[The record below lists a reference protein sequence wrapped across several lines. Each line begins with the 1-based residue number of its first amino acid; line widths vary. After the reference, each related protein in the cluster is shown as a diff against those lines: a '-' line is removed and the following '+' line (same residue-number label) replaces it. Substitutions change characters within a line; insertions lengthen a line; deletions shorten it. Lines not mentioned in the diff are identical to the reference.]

1 MTVCKKCNADNREEA
16 KYCRKCG
23 VKLASATTKTF
34 QGVISKGDIM
44 NQIVERVNMYNEE
57 KRRGNPRP
65 DMNILILGSAGSGKT
80 FIADTI
86 QNYYFT
92 NGIITKPEFKRIDAS
107 NFEGLTDEDVEKYR
121 NSVLFVDNVHLQMN
135 TPDNIS
141 PIDSLLS
148 RMEDFE
154 REGKRDAKKSYTN
167 PIVIFAGLTSIV
179 ESYFE
184 KKSSGMSRFGLNV
197 TMKDYSVDDL
207 YRLCCMELA
216 EKRLN
221 ITPEAEKKLYGYF
234 KALVRQRKIT
244 FRNAYEAVEKSNQ
257 IQQQMYKND
266 HKDVEEEDIT
276 GEIYYEPTPE
286 EIMKNLEKFDGV
298 DNIKKE
304 VRSLIDSV
312 EECRRK
318 SGDPKAIPNFG
329 DHFIFTGNPGTGKT
343 TIARVFADI
352 LSSLGILPNGQLIE
366 VTRDELVGQ
375 YVGATAAQTRA
386 VVESAMGGV
395 LFIDEAYTL
404 ATGGESDF
412 GREAINTL
420 LKPVEEQR
428 GKFVC
433 IIAGYSKEMM
443 EFVNANSGIASRF
456 NKKIEFEDYK
466 PEELTQIF
474 RNLLS
479 KGEEKF
485 TLDADADDCLPKFFE
500 KMYATRTKNFGNA
513 REVVNAFRKAKER
526 HSQRLRSEELPED
539 HILTRA
545 DIEGEEALKELS
557 VEDIVAQIDKDFVGM
572 KAVKDFVKEIAIQK
586 ADMDDRLNL
595 GLPVDQTMKL
605 NIILTGNPGTGKT
618 SVARKLGEIFYAMK
632 LLSSP
637 EVIERER
644 KDIVGKYVN
653 SAGEE
658 MGRACD
664 LAMGKLLFI
673 DEAYAL
679 APVNDAG
686 TKDEEATKAVE
697 VLMKRMEDDA
707 GKFAVILAGYP
718 GKMDDF
724 MRVNEGISRRITYKL
739 NIEDYSQAELTDI
752 FKNIAKKK
760 GYQLAKETEPQLASK
775 IADMLSRKD
784 SSWGNA
790 GEMVKLFSTVKGKLA
805 TRLRTLPKEE
815 LTKESYITIMPE
827 DIPFEQPKK
836 LDPEEALANLDKLV
850 GLQNIKD
857 QLRSLIASF
866 KVEEQKAKL
875 TGEIVKRT
883 APHYI
888 FMGNPGTGKTTV
900 AKMMADI
907 LVSIGV
913 LTRNNPVEVTE
924 KELVAGVVGQT
935 AIKTTNVINSAMG
948 GVLFIDEAYSLNK
961 GEGSNSFGLEA
972 INTLLERLT
981 RDAGKF
987 VCVLA
992 GYKREM
998 KAFLETNSGLAR
1010 RFRIIEFEDYKPEEL
1025 ELIFRNLVKKN
1036 NMKMD
1041 EYAEKNI
1048 SAYFQKVYD
1057 TRDVNS
1063 FGNAGAVVNIFN
1075 MAKERQGKRL
1085 MPLLTEGKCTEQDQL
1100 TMTYADI
1107 TGEQAMSKSTAELME
1122 EFDHFIGGKK
1132 AIESMANI
1140 LRQIEFDRKR
1150 AKITNRPFTNKKKRF
1165 AFIGSSDTGQNEFV
1179 GIMSNIFKEI
1189 AVIDDAEI
1197 HHIDLSLTARS
1208 ILYQQDS
1215 DDTTFSDAIG
1225 SFAVIHNVHVLLE
1238 PQYSKQLEKY
1248 LYQKME
1254 KDVKG
1259 TIFILMFTE
1268 AEWQKFTEVCP
1279 RLAIILRDMFIFD
1292 NYSDEDLS
1300 QLFINYAEESGMT
1313 LTDDA
1318 KLQLPTYFSTHR
1330 EFGKAEIKTL
1340 MTDAKNNL
1348 DTRLDARSAA
1358 NETISDKD
1366 LTLITVEDI
1375 PSEGENESEKDI
1387 NGINK

>member
-1 MTVCKKCNADNREEA
+1 MTACKKCSVDNRKEA

-23 VKLASATTKTF
+23 TKLVSVTENILQDVIGKT
-34 QGVISKGDIM
+34 DIM
-44 NQIVERVNMYNEE
+44 NQIAERVNMYNEE
-57 KRRGNPRP
+57 KKRANPRSN
-65 DMNILILGSAGSGKT
+65 MNILVLGSAGSGKT

-86 QNYYFT
+86 QNYYFA
-92 NGIITKPEFKRIDAS
+92 NGVITQPELKRIDAS

-121 NSVLFVDNVHLQMN
+121 NSILFIDNVHLLMN
-135 TPDNIS
+135 NPDSIS

-154 REGKRDAKKSYTN
+154 REEKRDIKKSYTN

-184 KKSSGMSRFGLNV
+184 KKSSGMSRFGLNI
-197 TMKDYSVDDL
+197 TLKDYSVEDL
-207 YRLCCMELA
+207 YHLCSLELT
-216 EKRLN
+216 KKKLN
-221 ITPEAEKKLYGYF
+221 VTPETEKKLYGYF
-234 KALVRQRKIT
+234 KALIRQRKIT

-257 IQQQMYKND
+257 IQQQMYKNN
-266 HKDVEEEDIT
+266 HKEVEEDDIT
-276 GEIYYEPTPE
+276 GDIYYEPTPE
-286 EIMKNLEKFDGV
+286 EIMQNLENFVGIA
-298 DNIKKE
+298 NIKKE

-318 SGDPKAIPNFG
+318 SGDPKSVPNFG

-375 YVGATAAQTRA
+375 YIGATAARTRS

-456 NKKIEFEDYK
+456 NKKIEFEDYQ

-474 RNLLS
+474 RNLLD

-485 TLDADADDCLPKFFE
+485 TLDTDADDCLLKFFE

-526 HSQRLRSEELPED
+526 HAQRLRNEEKQED
-539 HILTRA
+539 HTLTRS
-545 DIEGEEALKELS
+545 DIEGEEALKVLS
-557 VEDIVAQIDKDFVGM
+557 IEDIVAQIDKEFIGMEAIKNFVR
-572 KAVKDFVKEIAIQK
+572 EIAIQK

-595 GLPVDQTMKL
+595 GLPVDQTIKL

-679 APVNDAG
+679 APMNDAG
-686 TKDEEATKAVE
+686 IKDEEATKAVE

-718 GKMDDF
+718 RKMDDF
-724 MRVNEGISRRITYKL
+724 MRVNEGIARRITYRL
-739 NIEDYSQAELTDI
+739 NIDDYSQTELTGI
-752 FKNIAKKK
+752 FKNIARKK
-760 GYQLAKETEPQLASK
+760 GYQLSQDTESQLANK

-790 GEMVKLFSTVKGKLA
+790 GEMVKLFSMVKGKLA

-815 LTKESYITIMPE
+815 LTKESYTTIMPE
-827 DIPFEQPKK
+827 DIPFDHQKK
-836 LDPEEALANLDKLV
+836 LDPEEALAKLDKLV

-866 KVEEQKAKL
+866 KIDEQKAKL
-875 TGEIVKRT
+875 TGKIVKRS

-924 KELVAGVVGQT
+924 KDLVAGVVGQT

-961 GEGSNSFGLEA
+961 EEGSNSFGMEA

-998 KAFLETNSGLAR
+998 KSFLETNSGLSR

-1025 ELIFRNLVKKN
+1025 ELIFRNLLKKDG
-1036 NMKMD
+1036 MQMD
-1041 EYAEKNI
+1041 EYAEKNLSI
-1048 SAYFQKVYD
+1048 FFRKVYE
-1057 TRDVNS
+1057 TRDINS

-1075 MAKERQGKRL
+1075 VAKERQGKRL
-1085 MPLLTEGKCTEQDQL
+1085 IPLLTEGKCTEQDQC
-1100 TMTYADI
+1100 TMTYTDI
-1107 TGEQAMSKSTAELME
+1107 TGEQAMSKSSAELMD
-1122 EFDHFIGGKK
+1122 EFNHFIGGKK
-1132 AIESMANI
+1132 AIESMANV
-1140 LRQIEFDRKR
+1140 LKQIEFERKR
-1150 AKITNRPFTNKKKRF
+1150 AKITNRPFTNKKNRF
-1165 AFIGSSDTGQNEFV
+1165 AFIGNSDTGQKEFV
-1179 GIMSNIFKEI
+1179 GIMSKIYKEI
-1189 AVIDDAEI
+1189 AIVEDAEI
-1197 HHIDLSLTARS
+1197 HDIDLSLTARS
-1208 ILYQQDS
+1208 IIYQQDS
-1215 DDTTFSDAIG
+1215 DDSTFSDAIG
-1225 SFAVIHNVHVLLE
+1225 SFAVIHNTQALLE
-1238 PQYSKQLEKY
+1238 PQYAKQMENY
-1248 LYQKME
+1248 LYHKME
-1254 KDVKG
+1254 TDVKG
-1259 TIFILMFTE
+1259 TIFILIFTE
-1268 AEWQKFTEVCP
+1268 LEWQKFISLCP
-1279 RLAIILRDMFIFD
+1279 RLTIMLRDTFVFD
-1292 NYSDEDLS
+1292 NYSEEDLS
-1300 QLFINYAEESGMT
+1300 QLFINYAEENGMK
-1313 LTDDA
+1313 LTEEA
-1318 KLQLPTYFSTHR
+1318 KLLLPTYFSTHR
-1330 EFGKAEIKTL
+1330 EFGKTEIKTL
-1340 MTDAKNNL
+1340 MNDTINNL
-1348 DTRLDARSAA
+1348 DARLDARSKL
-1358 NETISDKD
+1358 NEVISDKD
-1366 LTLITVEDI
+1366 LTLITPEDI
-1375 PSEGENESEKDI
+1375 PLRQNNSFENNIHSF
-1387 NGINK
+1387 N